1 MQKRIL
7 RNFIF
12 TGKNILS
19 KLVFIIKYNFS
30 TLILFELFHK
40 GLALFF
46 IWPSIRY
53 IFDILIKSLHIV
65 YLNMDNF
72 IKVLTNPMSIVLII
86 LSVIILAFY
95 AFFEFTSVIICF
107 NKSIKY
113 EKIGLFELFKIS
125 FKNSIKL
132 LYPKNILLFI
142 FVILIIP
149 LVNTV
154 LISGFIGK
162 IQIPEYILDY
172 IKSDIILN

>member
-1 MQKRIL
+1 MRD
-7 RNFIF
+7 
-12 TGKNILS
+12 
-19 KLVFIIKYNFS
+19 
-30 TLILFELFHK
+30 
-40 GLALFF
+40 
-46 IWPSIRY
+46 

-72 IKVLTNPMSIVLII
+72 IKVLTNPISIVLII

-95 AFFEFTSVIICF
+95 AFFELTSVIICF

-125 FKNSIKL
+125 FKKSIKL

-154 LISGFIGK
+154 LISGFIG
-162 IQIPEYILDY
+162 
-172 IKSDIILN
+172 